1 MDDKT
6 NLNLGSPSKRRSP
19 DELRRRDD
27 FTSGGPAE
35 NNGARPEWERQ
46 AETEFSSN
54 GKPAPGFN
62 AWPLMEKLLRSWYWL
77 LLGGCILAGVALVA
91 ATLVWQTRYTATAQ
105 LLRFE
110 TPNNSELFKPR
121 PIAEQTF
128 ASMMRSPKLLR
139 DVSALAKP
147 AISPERLASSLV
159 VVPERNSDVVSVS
172 ITALDPEVAIN
183 VANLFATEAVQFSK
197 DMQIEEAKAANVYY
211 TNQLAEMDRDRKV
224 LIVEMQEA
232 ARDAA
237 RSAIHPSQ
245 LTDKFQVAL
254 AEKVQAAREELVNL
268 LAKYTDAHP
277 TVKEQ
282 RSKIEALQKQ
292 LKEMAT
298 N

>member
-1 MDDKT
+1 
-6 NLNLGSPSKRRSP
+6 
-19 DELRRRDD
+19 
-27 FTSGGPAE
+27 
-35 NNGARPEWERQ
+35 
-46 AETEFSSN
+46 
-54 GKPAPGFN
+54 
-62 AWPLMEKLLRSWYWL
+62 
-77 LLGGCILAGVALVA
+77 
-91 ATLVWQTRYTATAQ
+91 
-105 LLRFE
+105 
-110 TPNNSELFKPR
+110 
-121 PIAEQTF
+121 
-128 ASMMRSPKLLR
+128 MMRSPKLLR

-147 AISPERLASSLV
+147 AISAERLASSLV

-197 DMQIEEAKAANVYY
+197 NMQIEEAKAANVYY

-224 LIVEMQEA
+224 LIAEMQET

-277 TVKEQ
+277 SVKEQ
-282 RSKIEALQKQ
+282 KSKIEALQKQ

-298 N
+298 NNIANSEQELAVTFPTGRQSSTNAMRSTGRESKPPARGRGPSPDHNRRPHHRGTRWTPTW